1 MVDVS
6 SSSTTASSLIAAVT
20 LPRGM
25 ATAGTGFSFELPASV
40 REIAQQAPEVL
51 ASLPN
56 GASLPSWLKF
66 DAAVLRF
73 DASAVP
79 DGAFPM
85 QVVMV
90 LGSQRVLVVISERT
104 E

>member
-1 MVDVS
+1 VTNS
-6 SSSTTASSLIAAVT
+6 ATTASSLIAAVT

-51 ASLPN
+51 AGLPD
-56 GASLPSWLKF
+56 GSPLPTWLKF
-66 DAAVLRF
+66 DATALRF

-90 LGSQRVLVVISERT
+90 LGPQRVLVVISERA

>member
-1 MVDVS
+1 MVDVTS
-6 SSSTTASSLIAAVT
+6 SARSTSFLIAAVT

-25 ATAGTGFSFELPASV
+25 ATAGTGFSFELPTSV
-40 REIAQQAPEVL
+40 REIAQQAPAVQ

-56 GASLPSWLKF
+56 GSALPTWLKL
-66 DAAVLRF
+66 DAAALRF

-85 QVVMV
+85 QVLMV
-90 LGSQRVLVVISERT
+90 LGSQSVLVVISERT